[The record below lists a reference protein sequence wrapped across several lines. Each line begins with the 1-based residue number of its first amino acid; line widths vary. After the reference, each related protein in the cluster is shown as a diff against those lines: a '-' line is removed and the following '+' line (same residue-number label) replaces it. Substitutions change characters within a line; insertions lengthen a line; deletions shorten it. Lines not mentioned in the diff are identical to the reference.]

1 MKKHCKHVLTV
12 LMMVLMTM
20 AVLTGCGG
28 KNKIDLRD
36 EKYVSVNLSG
46 PSGYGEARPK

>member
-1 MKKHCKHVLTV
+1 MKKHIKHMLAIM
-12 LMMVLMTM
+12 LMAVMAM
-20 AVLTGCGG
+20 AVLTGCGR

-36 EKYVSVNLSG
+36 EKYVSVNISG